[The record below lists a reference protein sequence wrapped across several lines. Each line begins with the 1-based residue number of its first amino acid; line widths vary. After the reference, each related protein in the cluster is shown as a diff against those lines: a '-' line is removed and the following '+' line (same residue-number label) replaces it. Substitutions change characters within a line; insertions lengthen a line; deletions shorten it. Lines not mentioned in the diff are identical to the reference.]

1 MPAPRSLGARSRGA
15 ADKTCCHG
23 NASGRDYIARMDL
36 QAAFNGL
43 ASVIRS
49 IPRSELLIAAIA
61 AMLAGWIGAVMAR
74 RRLAFGRALN
84 LLSSLVLGA
93 ILVTVV
99 LQLSRFDPRL
109 DIAVPQLGLP
119 SQTVAGG
126 ETRVP
131 LAPDGHYWVRA
142 RLNGVPANFLIDTGA
157 TISAV
162 SPGIAGRAALSP
174 RRGGIPVQINTANGA
189 VTAKIATADRIT
201 FGNIAAEGIDVVIAP
216 GLGETNIIGM
226 NLLSRLDGWRVEKGV
241 LILTP
246 KSARTPP

>member
-1 MPAPRSLGARSRGA
+1 MN
-15 ADKTCCHG
+15 TVHG
-23 NASGRDYIARMDL
+23 NASGRSYIGSMDL
-36 QAAFNGL
+36 QTAFDSV

-61 AMLAGWIGAVMAR
+61 AMLAGWIGAALVR
-74 RRLAFGRALN
+74 RRVAFGRALN
-84 LLSSLVLGA
+84 LLSSLALGA
-93 ILVTVV
+93 ILLTVV

-119 SQTVAGG
+119 EQSVAGG

-142 RLNGVPANFLIDTGA
+142 RINGQRANFLIDTGA

-162 SPGIAGRAALSP
+162 SPAVADAAGLEP
-174 RRGGIPVQINTANGA
+174 RRGGIPVQIKTANGA
-189 VTAKIATADRIT
+189 VTAQIASADRIA
-201 FGNIAAEGIDVVIAP
+201 FGNVEAEGIDVVIAP

-226 NLLSRLDGWRVEKGV
+226 NLLSRLEGWRVEKGV

-246 KSARTPP
+246 EAGD

>member
-1 MPAPRSLGARSRGA
+1 ME
-15 ADKTCCHG
+15 
-23 NASGRDYIARMDL
+23 L
-36 QAAFNGL
+36 QAAFDNVAL
-43 ASVIRS
+43 VIRS
-49 IPRSELLIAAIA
+49 IPRSELLIAAVA
-61 AMLAGWIGAVMAR
+61 AMLAGLIGAALVR
-74 RRLAFGRALN
+74 RRVAFGRALN
-84 LLSSLVLGA
+84 VLSSLALGA

-109 DIAVPQLGLP
+109 DVAVPQLGLP
-119 SQTVAGG
+119 DQSVAGG

-142 RLNGVPANFLIDTGA
+142 RINGQRASFLIDTGA

-162 SPGIAGRAALSP
+162 SPAVARAAGLEP
-174 RRGGIPVQINTANGA
+174 RRGGIPVQIKTANGTVA
-189 VTAKIATADRIT
+189 AQIASADRIA

-226 NLLSRLDGWRVEKGV
+226 NLLSRLAGWRVEKGV

-246 KSARTPP
+246 EKGAP